1 MQTHSQ
7 RAALLHHLFHKL
19 TTTPKSFRSS
29 PILKFPPWLE
39 ISQQIKYKNLI
50 CQLQRFSRHTNLK
63 HLISLYPHHPLHLMF
78 ISCHTSSSHND
89 LFVILNYKQLRC
101 QVSHQLGINLLTE
114 FVSYLITISLTSW
127 LTGNHIL
134 PQTSLLSL

>member
-50 CQLQRFSRHTNLK
+50 CQLQRFSAST
-63 HLISLYPHHPLHLMF
+63 
-78 ISCHTSSSHND
+78 
-89 LFVILNYKQLRC
+89 YK
-101 QVSHQLGINLLTE
+101 
-114 FVSYLITISLTSW
+114 
-127 LTGNHIL
+127 
-134 PQTSLLSL
+134 PQTSNLSLSTSSTALDVHLLSHFLTQRLVCYTQLQTTSLSSIASTRDQPPY